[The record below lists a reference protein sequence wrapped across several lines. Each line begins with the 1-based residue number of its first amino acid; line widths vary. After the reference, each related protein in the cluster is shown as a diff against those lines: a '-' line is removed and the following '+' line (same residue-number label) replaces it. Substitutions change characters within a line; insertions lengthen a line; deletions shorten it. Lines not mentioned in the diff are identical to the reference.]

1 MNGLSW
7 IMHYI
12 LTTMTTNMIFCRQYY
27 IPDSQV
33 VTLSK
38 VTQTLFAFWTIHNLV
53 NLHSN
58 SNVISELYYFR
69 RIRTRFIFVSIYM
82 YSITSNAL

>member
-12 LTTMTTNMIFCRQYY
+12 LTTMIFCRQYY

-58 SNVISELYYFR
+58 SNVVSELYYFR